1 MSTRD
6 EYVKKMHDMLQKL
19 DAEIDTLAARTGQ
32 VEADVRD
39 EYHKQLA
46 QLRTRRDEVRA
57 KLDTLRDAGEG
68 AWQDLKAGVE
78 LAWDALGEA
87 VDSARSRLRK

>member
-6 EYVKKMHDMLQKL
+6 EYVRKMHDMLQKL
-19 DAEIDTLAARTGQ
+19 DAEIDTLAARAGH

-46 QLRTRRDEVRA
+46 QLRTRRDEARA
-57 KLDTLRDAGEG
+57 KLDTLRGAGEG

-78 LAWDALGEA
+78 LAWEAIGEA

>member
-6 EYVKKMHDMLQKL
+6 EYVQKMHDMLQKL
-19 DAEIDTLAARTGQ
+19 DAEIDTLAARAGH

-39 EYHKQLA
+39 EYHRQLA
-46 QLRTRRDEVRA
+46 QLRTRRDEARA
-57 KLDTLRDAGEG
+57 KLDALREAGEG

-78 LAWDALGEA
+78 LARQALGEA

>member
-6 EYVKKMHDMLQKL
+6 EYVQKMHELLHKL

-46 QLRTRRDEVRA
+46 QLRTRRDEARA
-57 KLDTLRDAGEG
+57 KLDALRDAGDG

-78 LAWDALGEA
+78 LAWEALGEA
-87 VDSARSRLRK
+87 VNSARSRLKK